1 MTPPS
6 HGGQPE
12 RHGSRRAV
20 RREILAFVEGKKT
33 EDLYLVD
40 WRRRYRDHI
49 LITVDPFRGVPLS
62 LVTHAVQRQRSENQ
76 EQRRGRGR
84 GFDEVWCVFD
94 VDDHPDL
101 PQAVDLA
108 RRHGI
113 SLAISNPCLELW
125 FILHYEDQTAWIDR
139 GKAQERSELLLGCSK
154 VLTSNALQALFERH
168 ADATSRAQVLEA
180 RHSSAGS
187 PEGENPSSGMWR
199 LIESIRAEER
209 S

>member
-6 HGGQPE
+6 RGGPPE

-40 WRRRYRDHI
+40 WRRRFRDNI

-62 LVTHAVQRQRSENQ
+62 LVTHAVERLKDENR

-94 VDDHPDL
+94 VDEHPNL

-125 FILHYEDQTAWIDR
+125 FILHFEDQTAWIDR
-139 GKAQERSELLLGCSK
+139 GKAQERSEQLLGCSK
-154 VLTSNALQALFERH
+154 VLTSSALQALFERH
-168 ADATSRAQVLEA
+168 ADATSRAQALEA
-180 RHSSAGS
+180 RHSISRS
-187 PEGENPSSGMWR
+187 PEGENPSSSMWR
-199 LIESIRAEER
+199 LIESIRGEDR